1 MDRLQIESHAVVL
14 QRERRA
20 RRLAWALLL
29 VGIALTAAAPPAA
42 ALTQFLIG
50 GAGAF
55 LLMRAF
61 GRTPTPRRGSARPA
75 TVVAEDGDLAI
86 HQAGRRT
93 LLAQRELENGWI
105 DTFGG
110 HHHVVL
116 RKKGGDVL
124 WVRVRDADEAGRLL
138 RAAGFA
144 ADQHVFR
151 ARLVSV
157 MSERLTHRAR
167 AAIIVL
173 PSFFLY
179 PLLGL
184 APLVWALGGATVVL
198 GGALLVLLVLAYPV
212 LQFVMP
218 RSALVGT
225 DGVTIQGFA
234 ARRLIPITQV
244 TGARADARGV
254 WLDQVDGTSTL
265 LPTVA
270 RMTASHGAAPLAH
283 VGADTRVLLARVQE
297 VIASRGRA
305 GASARLGAL
314 DRKGRSFEAWRGALG
329 GLARGG
335 AGGGSYRDTALEVDD
350 LARVLEDGAAPAER
364 RIAAAVAL
372 ASSGDPA
379 LKRRVRIA
387 AGTCADQA
395 LRDAI
400 ERAAEEE
407 LQERDLDRVLRLRA
421 G

>member
-1 MDRLQIESHAVVL
+1 MDRLQLESHAVVL

-29 VGIALTAAAPPAA
+29 VGLALTAAAPPAA
-42 ALTQFLIG
+42 ALTQFMIG

-61 GRTPTPRRGSARPA
+61 GKTPTPRRGSARPA
-75 TVVAEDGDLAI
+75 TVVAEDGDLVI
-86 HQAGRRT
+86 QQAGQRT
-93 LLAQRELENGWI
+93 LLARRELENGWI
-105 DTFGG
+105 DAFGG

-124 WVRVRDADEAGRLL
+124 WVRVRDADEAGLLL

-144 ADQHVFR
+144 ADQHAFR
-151 ARLVSV
+151 MRLVSV
-157 MSERLTHRAR
+157 LSERLSHRAR
-167 AAIIVL
+167 AALIVL
-173 PSFFLY
+173 ASLFLY
-179 PLLGL
+179 PLVGL
-184 APLVWALGGATVVL
+184 APLAWALGGATVFL
-198 GGALLVLLVLAYPV
+198 GALLVLLVLVYPI
-212 LQFVMP
+212 LQLVMP
-218 RSALVGT
+218 RTALVGT
-225 DGVTIQGFA
+225 DGVVIQGIA
-234 ARRLIPITQV
+234 TRRLIPITEV
-244 TGARADARGV
+244 AGARADARGV
-254 WLDQVDGTSTL
+254 WLDHVGGTSIL

-270 RMTASHGAAPLAH
+270 RMTASHGAAPLVH
-283 VGADTRVLLARVQE
+283 LGADTRVLLARVQE
-297 VIASRGRA
+297 VMASRGHA
-305 GASARLGAL
+305 GTSARLGAL
-314 DRKGRSFEAWRGALG
+314 DRRGRAFEDWRGALG
-329 GLARGG
+329 RLAHGD
-335 AGGGSYRDTALEVDD
+335 AGGGSYRETALDVDD

-407 LQERDLDRVLRLRA
+407 LQERDVDRVLRLRA
-421 G
+421 D

>member
-1 MDRLQIESHAVVL
+1 MDRLQIESPAVVL

-29 VGIALTAAAPPAA
+29 VGVTLTAAAPPAV
-42 ALTQFLIG
+42 ALTQFMIG

-61 GRTPTPRRGSARPA
+61 GRTPTPRRGAARPA

-86 HQAGRRT
+86 QQAGRRT
-93 LLAQRELENGWI
+93 LLARRELENGWI
-105 DTFGG
+105 DAFGG

-116 RKKGGDVL
+116 RRKGGDVL

-157 MSERLTHRAR
+157 MSEHLTHRAR
-167 AAIIVL
+167 AALIVIASL
-173 PSFFLY
+173 FLY
-179 PLLGL
+179 PFLGL
-184 APLVWALGGATVVL
+184 WPLAWALGGATIFL
-198 GGALLVLLVLAYPV
+198 GLLLVFLVLVYPA

-225 DGVTIQGFA
+225 DGVTIQGIA
-234 ARRLIPITQV
+234 TRRLIPITQLA
-244 TGARADARGV
+244 GARADARGV
-254 WLDQVDGTSTL
+254 WLDHVDGTSTL

-270 RMTASHGAAPLAH
+270 RMTARHGAAPLAH
-283 VGADTRVLLARVQE
+283 LGADTRVLLARVQE
-297 VIASRGRA
+297 VLASRGRA

-314 DRKGRSFEAWRGALG
+314 DRKGRSFEDWRGALG

-372 ASSGDPA
+372 AGSGDPA

-387 AGTCADQA
+387 AGACADQA

-407 LQERDLDRVLRLRA
+407 LEERDVDRVLRFRA
-421 G
+421 D